1 MESNAA
7 ETRGKRK
14 ADAISPTREG
24 SSQSTSIANDR
35 KRRDNLNS
43 GKSPT

>member
-14 ADAISPTREG
+14 AVAISPTQEG
-24 SSQSTSIANDR
+24 SSQSTPIAKHR
-35 KRRDNLNS
+35 KSRDNLNS
-43 GKSPT
+43 GKSPI